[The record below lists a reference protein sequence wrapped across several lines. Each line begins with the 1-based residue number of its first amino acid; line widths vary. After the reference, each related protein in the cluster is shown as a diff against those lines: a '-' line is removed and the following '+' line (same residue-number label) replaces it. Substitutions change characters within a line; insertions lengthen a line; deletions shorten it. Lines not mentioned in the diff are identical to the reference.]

1 MQRFYYEVE
10 HAYLSPALYTD
21 QKGDKFILPTMQKVH
36 PKTTLEDIK
45 LTRPKLEKRTEP
57 IIETSIS
64 SSGDV
69 TYETKYYPDS
79 GNYYCS
85 CPGTWRAK
93 DRRCK
98 HIKALELKN
107 EVITTPFSFIAT
119 SSSIKWNGLDP
130 VFSDIDESIGNM
142 ILESVE
148 KKLSNDSSEQ
158 SFQKAGQ

>member
-1 MQRFYYEVE
+1 MALFKFQNLNKHGNLRTRIVHSPTSQFSFKPAGYGKFVNVQRFYYEVE

-21 QKGDKFILPTMQKVH
+21 DNGNKFMLPTFQKVH
-36 PKTTLEDIK
+36 PETTLEDIK
-45 LTRPKLEKRTEP
+45 LIRPKLEKRTEP

-79 GNYYCS
+79 GNIYCS

-98 HIKALELKN
+98 HIKALEEKN
-107 EVITTPFSFIAT
+107 
-119 SSSIKWNGLDP
+119 
-130 VFSDIDESIGNM
+130 
-142 ILESVE
+142 
-148 KKLSNDSSEQ
+148 KK
-158 SFQKAGQ
+158 

>member
-1 MQRFYYEVE
+1 MALFKFQNLNKHGNLRTRIVHSPTSQFSFKPAGYGKFVNVQRFYYEVE

-21 QKGDKFILPTMQKVH
+21 DNGNKFMLPTFQKVH
-36 PKTTLEDIK
+36 SETTLEDVK
-45 LTRPKLEKRTEP
+45 LIRPKKTQRSEP

-79 GNYYCS
+79 GNIYCS

-98 HIKALELKN
+98 HIKAMELK
-107 EVITTPFSFIAT
+107 V
-119 SSSIKWNGLDP
+119 
-130 VFSDIDESIGNM
+130 
-142 ILESVE
+142 
-148 KKLSNDSSEQ
+148 KK
-158 SFQKAGQ
+158 

>member
-1 MQRFYYEVE
+1 MALFKFQNLNKYGNLRTRIVHSPTSQFSFKPAGYGKFVNVQRFYYEVE

-21 QKGDKFILPTMQKVH
+21 DNGNKFMLPTFQKVH
-36 PKTTLEDIK
+36 SETTLEDVK
-45 LTRPKLEKRTEP
+45 LIRPKKTQRSEP

-79 GNYYCS
+79 GNIYCS

-98 HIKALELKN
+98 HIKAMELK
-107 EVITTPFSFIAT
+107 V
-119 SSSIKWNGLDP
+119 
-130 VFSDIDESIGNM
+130 
-142 ILESVE
+142 
-148 KKLSNDSSEQ
+148 KK
-158 SFQKAGQ
+158 

>member
-1 MQRFYYEVE
+1 MALFKFQNLNKHGNLRTRIVHSPTSQFSFKPAGYGKFVNVQRFYYEVE

-21 QKGDKFILPTMQKVH
+21 QKGDTILLPTMQKVH

-45 LTRPKLEKRTEP
+45 LTRPKKTQRSEP

-64 SSGDV
+64 SSGDI

-79 GNYYCS
+79 GNIYCS

-98 HIKALELKN
+98 HIKAM
-107 EVITTPFSFIAT
+107 
-119 SSSIKWNGLDP
+119 
-130 VFSDIDESIGNM
+130 ESK
-142 ILESVE
+142 V
-148 KKLSNDSSEQ
+148 KK
-158 SFQKAGQ
+158 

>member
-1 MQRFYYEVE
+1 MALFKFQNLNKHGNLRTRIVHSPTSQFSFKPAGYGKFVNVQRFYYEVE

-21 QKGDKFILPTMQKVH
+21 DNGNKFMLPTFQKVH
-36 PKTTLEDIK
+36 PETTLEDVK
-45 LTRPKLEKRTEP
+45 LIRPKKTQRSEP

-79 GNYYCS
+79 GNIYCS

-98 HIKALELKN
+98 HIKAMELK
-107 EVITTPFSFIAT
+107 V
-119 SSSIKWNGLDP
+119 
-130 VFSDIDESIGNM
+130 
-142 ILESVE
+142 
-148 KKLSNDSSEQ
+148 KK
-158 SFQKAGQ
+158 

>member
-1 MQRFYYEVE
+1 MALFKFQNLNKHGNLRTRIVHSPTSQFSFKPAGYGKFVNVQRFYYEVE

-21 QKGDKFILPTMQKVH
+21 QKGDTILLPTMEKVH

-45 LTRPKLEKRTEP
+45 LTRAKKAQRSGP
-57 IIETSIS
+57 IIGTRIS

-79 GNYYCS
+79 DNYYCT

-98 HIKALELKN
+98 HIKALEEKN
-107 EVITTPFSFIAT
+107 
-119 SSSIKWNGLDP
+119 
-130 VFSDIDESIGNM
+130 
-142 ILESVE
+142 
-148 KKLSNDSSEQ
+148 KK
-158 SFQKAGQ
+158 